1 MRIGPNIEVEMERL
15 NEECELVLEEMNK
28 DPHLPCVSTFSV
40 LDMWMRK
47 RTPAGYAPVP
57 FESLGVGNNPYV
69 IPVLARLA
77 EMERVVR
84 TFTDVFV
91 SVHRGVVT
99 LRDLEIEL
107 VRMLN
112 ARRVRRL
119 AANVNDDPVRFDDFG
134 MGSLLRQ
141 SCVIHYFQPPPEM
154 RVIPD
159 VRSQDVLSHLCD
171 YRATNQTKLS
181 FLSYLLN
188 KLKIPSLYHGGILL
202 SEEYFSSSS
211 SNDEM
216 QIIANVTNARKCRMF
231 AQLQKSREELASASR
246 DTATSSV
253 QKKKIVPTLRKPVRP
268 LATQFVTSC
277 SEEWSKKSEYRP
289 SFSKMRDIASLVV
302 KHSTSSKKR
311 KKENSDTMILDTMTE
326 YAMLFCGGKK

>member
-1 MRIGPNIEVEMERL
+1 MDEKADTSGIRTCTVRVVG
-15 NEECELVLEEMNK
+15 CGK
-28 DPHLPCVSTFSV
+28 QSV
-40 LDMWMRK
+40 RD
-47 RTPAGYAPVP
+47 
-57 FESLGVGNNPYV
+57 SGVGK
-69 IPVLARLA
+69 ISRDG
-77 EMERVVR
+77 ERVVR

-119 AANVNDDPVRFDDFG
+119 TSHVNDDPVRFDNFG

-141 SCVIHYFQPPPEM
+141 SCVIHYFRPPPEM

-211 SNDEM
+211 SIDEM

-246 DTATSSV
+246 DTATSSL
-253 QKKKIVPTLRKPVRP
+253 QKRRSFRLCVNRYVRWQP
-268 LATQFVTSC
+268 NL
-277 SEEWSKKSEYRP
+277 
-289 SFSKMRDIASLVV
+289 
-302 KHSTSSKKR
+302 
-311 KKENSDTMILDTMTE
+311 
-326 YAMLFCGGKK
+326 